1 MNMDRKYT
9 GYSAEQPDCA
19 ARQENIRRTD
29 SIAHAEAADASR
41 TDGGEY
47 EAVIGVEIH
56 VELCTKTKMFCSCS
70 TMFGAAPNTHIC
82 PVCTGV
88 PGAMPQINAAAVRKA
103 VAAGLA
109 LNCTVHKVSA
119 FDRKNY
125 FYPDLPKGYQITQY
139 FHPICTDGYLVIDT
153 PEKKKIGIARIHM
166 EEDAGKLLHGEGGT
180 LVDCNRCGV
189 PLIEIV
195 SEPELSSGEEAA
207 AFFRKMRGILMFA
220 GVTDGKMNEGSLRC
234 DLNIS
239 LRKVGSKTLGVRTE
253 TKNLN
258 SFQNVRLAA
267 ECEIKR
273 QREILSSGGTV
284 VQETRKFS
292 PERMETSAMRQ
303 KETAEDYRYYPEPD
317 LLPVCL
323 GEDDIQK
330 IRAALPEAPDKKA
343 ERYEKEYGVSRDDAE
358 ILTSQPEIAAWFEAA
373 ADSCRH
379 KKLCANILIAEI
391 LRLLS
396 PGETPSFDA
405 LHLGSIADMMGDGI
419 INSAVAKKLV
429 ADLQKG
435 DFDPRARVETENLG
449 QINSK
454 EELSLLAVQAA
465 ECSPGAVRD
474 FLGGKKSAEKA
485 IVGKAMA
492 LSRGRANPALLAAE
506 IGALLEK
513 MKDGAQ
519 DI

>member
-1 MNMDRKYT
+1 
-9 GYSAEQPDCA
+9 
-19 ARQENIRRTD
+19 
-29 SIAHAEAADASR
+29 
-41 TDGGEY
+41 
-47 EAVIGVEIH
+47 
-56 VELCTKTKMFCSCS
+56 
-70 TMFGAAPNTHIC
+70 
-82 PVCTGV
+82 
-88 PGAMPQINAAAVRKA
+88 MPQINAAAVRKA

-153 PEKKKIGIARIHM
+153 HEKKKIGIARIHM